1 MFDDRHRGDQRWT
14 RGSIGLLAAGLAHG
28 SVILLQVL
36 LLGGVALYSLSR
48 TGTADP
54 ALLATWIL
62 CMALPAVLTI
72 GASLLL
78 LAAARVQRDHG
89 PAPLVHVALVCGV
102 FLPALR
108 MSIAMLSCNVLEV
121 PLHLLPALAT
131 LVAAVLVA
139 SDRPPQGHPPS

>member
-1 MFDDRHRGDQRWT
+1 MFDDAHRGDLRWT
-14 RGSIGLLAAGLAHG
+14 RGSIGLLAAGLSHG
-28 SVILLQVL
+28 AVILLQVL
-36 LLGGVALYSLSR
+36 LLGGFVLYSLSR

-54 ALLATWIL
+54 VLLGVWIL
-62 CMALPAVLTI
+62 CMALPAVLTG
-72 GASLLL
+72 GAALLL

-108 MSIAMLSCNVLEV
+108 MSVAMLSCNVFEV

-131 LVAAVLVA
+131 LLAAVLVA
-139 SDRPPQGHPPS
+139 SDRPVQPPS